1 MAYVV
6 NENCIKCKYTDC
18 VEVCPVDCFYVGEDM
33 LVINPDECID
43 CGVCEPECPADA
55 IIPDTSPLFTQ
66 RMYDINE
73 KWSQQWPVI
82 TEREDPLPD
91 ADSLNPAM
99 GYTGDKTKLLDD
111 YD

>member
-1 MAYVV
+1 
-6 NENCIKCKYTDC
+6 
-18 VEVCPVDCFYVGEDM
+18 
-33 LVINPDECID
+33 
-43 CGVCEPECPADA
+43 
-55 IIPDTSPLFTQ
+55 LFTQ
-66 RMYDINE
+66 RLYDINE